1 MIQVPLDGQ
10 RQANLENWE
19 DRVPVHTGPNGYA
32 LEDFDDPEHISRVVQ
47 FDRPRLGDISGLD
60 VVHLQ
65 CHIGTDTVSLD
76 RLGAA
81 SVTGYDFSPAA
92 IDAARALAER
102 ANSNAT
108 FVEGEL
114 YDAVTVLGPSRF
126 DLVFTGIGAL
136 IWLPDID
143 GWAAVV
149 AQLLRPGG
157 RLFLRDAHPML
168 LSIADTSAEH
178 PSIRVHYPAFGAV
191 GPTRFDEPTSYE
203 GDGTSLTHTITYQ
216 WNWSIGEV
224 VSALI
229 EAGMQ
234 IDALVEHPT
243 VPWNALDGAM
253 VAVPPLGEYQLA
265 DRPERLACT
274 FTLQAS
280 LPT

>member
-1 MIQVPLDGQ
+1 MVCVPLDET

-19 DRVPVHTGPNGYA
+19 DGVPVHLGPDGYA
-32 LEDFDDPEHISRVVQ
+32 LSDFDDPDHLSRVVR
-47 FDRPRLGDISGLD
+47 FDQPRLGDITGLD
-60 VVHLQ
+60 VAHLQ

-76 RLGAA
+76 RLGAG

-92 IDAARALAER
+92 IDAARNLATR
-102 ANSNAT
+102 AGSDAT

-114 YDAVTVLGPSRF
+114 YDAVTVLGAARF

-143 GWAAVV
+143 GWAKVV

-157 RLFLRDAHPML
+157 QLFLRDAHPML
-168 LSIADTSAEH
+168 LSMADTSEED
-178 PSIRVHYPAFGAV
+178 PSIRVHYPAFGGV
-191 GPTRFDEPTSYE
+191 GPTRFEEPTSYE
-203 GDGTSLTHTITYQ
+203 GDGTPLEHTITYQ
-216 WNWSIGEV
+216 WNWSIGEIMT
-224 VSALI
+224 ALI
-229 EAGMQ
+229 EAGLR
-234 IDALVEHPT
+234 IDSFTEHST

-253 VAVPPLGEYQLA
+253 VAAPPLGEYQLA

-280 LPT
+280 KPA

>member
-1 MIQVPLDGQ
+1 MIQVPLDEQ

-143 GWAAVV
+143 GWATVV

-168 LSIADTSAEH
+168 LSIADTSAEN
-178 PSIRVHYPAFGAV
+178 PSITVGHPAFGAA
-191 GPTRFDEPTSYE
+191 GPTRFEEPTSYE
-203 GDGTSLTHTITYQ
+203 GDGTPLEHTITYQ
-216 WNWSIGEV
+216 WNWSIGEMIT
-224 VSALI
+224 ALI
-229 EAGMQ
+229 NAGLR
-234 IDALVEHPT
+234 IDTLTEHRT

-253 VAVPPLGEYQLA
+253 VQVPPLGEYELA
-265 DRPERLACT
+265 DRPDRLACT

-280 LPT
+280 RPA